1 MGKYSGNSSRSFNT
15 LKNSKRVERSKRK
28 AKSKYLIFAI
38 CIVVIAILL
47 ALSIFL
53 IMAIAH
59 SESPKSPKK
68 NDKTQEISYQ
78 EATVSADDLYTG
90 DLLLVNAQHKYRF
103 LEESE
108 LVSASATVT
117 TPGCVKNSAI
127 KANATALRAFDEMMK
142 KYVEVETSGSSD
154 LYLTEAYR
162 TEAEQKGKQFEPGYS
177 DHHTGRLLRIER
189 KGDDVEGLSPDNWLY
204 QNCYKYGFIVRYPT
218 GKSAQT
224 GVSNYTE
231 AFRYVGVA
239 HATYMQEHNLCLE
252 EYVVLLQNNYA
263 SGDLLH
269 IDAADGNSYE
279 VYYLRASEGSG
290 ATVSLPSNFPYT
302 VSGDNTGALIV
313 TVNLGKAPEKE

>member
-28 AKSKYLIFAI
+28 VKSKYLIFAI

-103 LEESE
+103 LEEDD
-108 LVSASATVT
+108 LVSASTVT
-117 TPGCVKNSAI
+117 TAGCVKNSAI

-154 LYLTEAYR
+154 VQLTEAYR
-162 TEAEQKGKQFEPGYS
+162 TEEQQKGKQFEPGYS
-177 DHHTGRLLRIER
+177 DHHTGRLLTIE
-189 KGDDVEGLSPDNWLY
+189 KKDGSALPADSWIY
-204 QNCYKYGFIVRYPT
+204 QNCHKYGFIVRYPT

-313 TVNLGKAPEKE
+313 TVNLGKTPEKE